1 MKFVLKIATFGKLQ
15 TVIGYVRTTTQ
26 TTKQNNKLNN
36 EMTKQIFKN
45 TLKTFAFIFFMSA
58 IICCNSNNKVE
69 TKNSSTAIS
78 ENESIPDTIVQFLII
93 SASNDFRNH
102 QPPTPI
108 DFRNVKIGYIKSP
121 NSEKTFLLCGE
132 FLSQENKEW
141 TEFTTIKTSGYE
153 QYLGK
158 TQYCQDATMVLT
170 DENLSVE
177 LKNKLTE

>member
-1 MKFVLKIATFGKLQ
+1 MLGQPLKRQ
-15 TVIGYVRTTTQ
+15 D
-26 TTKQNNKLNN
+26 NKLNN

-58 IICCNSNNKVE
+58 IVCCNSNKKADTKV
-69 TKNSSTAIS
+69 SSTAIS
-78 ENESIPDTIVQFLII
+78 ENESIPDSVVQFLII

-121 NSEKTFLLCGE
+121 NSEKIFLLCGE

-141 TEFTTIKTSGYE
+141 IKFTTIKTSGYE

-177 LKNKLTE
+177 LKNKLTEK

>member
-1 MKFVLKIATFGKLQ
+1 MD
-15 TVIGYVRTTTQ
+15 YVRTTTQ
-26 TTKQNNKLNN
+26 TTRQNNKFNN
-36 EMTKQIFKN
+36 DMTKQIFKN
-45 TLKTFAFIFFMSA
+45 TLKAFTFIVFMSV
-58 IICCNSNNKVE
+58 IISCNSNNKTE
-69 TKNSSTAIS
+69 TKDNSTPIS
-78 ENESIPDTIVQFLII
+78 ENESIPDTVVQFLIT
-93 SASNDFRNH
+93 SSSNDFRNH

-170 DENLSVE
+170 DKNLSVE
-177 LKNKLTE
+177 LKSKLAEE

>member
-1 MKFVLKIATFGKLQ
+1 M
-15 TVIGYVRTTTQ
+15 IGALGRLLDDE
-26 TTKQNNKLNN
+26 NKG
-36 EMTKQIFKN
+36 E
-45 TLKTFAFIFFMSA
+45 
-58 IICCNSNNKVE
+58 NKD
-69 TKNSSTAIS
+69 STNIIS
-78 ENESIPDTIVQFLII
+78 ENEAIPDTVVRFLIT
-93 SASNDFRNH
+93 SAADDFRNH

-121 NSEKTFLLCGE
+121 NNEKIFILCGE
-132 FLSQENKEW
+132 FLSQENTEW

-177 LKNKLTE
+177 LKNKLTEK

>member
-1 MKFVLKIATFGKLQ
+1 
-15 TVIGYVRTTTQ
+15 
-26 TTKQNNKLNN
+26 
-36 EMTKQIFKN
+36 MTKLIFKN
-45 TLKTFAFIFFMSA
+45 TLKAFAFILFMTA
-58 IICCNSNNKVE
+58 ITCCNSNKKADTKV
-69 TKNSSTAIS
+69 SSTAIS
-78 ENESIPDTIVQFLII
+78 ENESIPDSIVQFLII

-141 TEFTTIKTSGYE
+141 IEFTTIKTLGYE
-153 QYLGK
+153 QYFGK

-170 DENLSVE
+170 DETLSVE
-177 LKNKLTE
+177 LKNKLTEK